1 MAARALPIFFVL
13 YTLYLALW
21 HREGARRRRQGIIL
35 FWALYALVAAPL
47 VIFLLTTPGAE
58 ARLGEVDAP
67 LRALL
72 AGDVR
77 PVWDNAVRIVG
88 VFGWRGDP
96 LWRQNVA
103 GRPVLDPLLALA
115 FYAGLG
121 WSLWHWR
128 RRRQGFM
135 LLWLATL
142 ATPSLVTID
151 APSSIRLIALLPIFP
166 LILAQ
171 LINKIGE
178 LSTVIPKLSPGLAY
192 FLGSLFVLY
201 HIWGTAG
208 AVFHRWPANEEVQ
221 FVWQT
226 ALRDTAV
233 YLDAHPDVNGAA
245 VGGWTPDTLDP
256 PTMALLLRRE
266 DLALSYFSPPDGT
279 LLLPAGEPIH
289 LFRPAILELA
299 PFWQEQLAAWGATV
313 TEEDNFVYYRLA
325 ERPSLALRQEE
336 TVTFGGEWRWLGYR
350 QTEGGLATAWQITAA
365 PENGRRLFLH
375 WLDAEGQILAE
386 DYRWDTADPQNLW
399 RSHRQPGA
407 LVLQFHPL
415 PVPAEAVAFRV
426 GVFNP
431 YTCDPGPCQ
440 NLTTEDGRSFLTINI
455 KQPTDND

>member
-1 MAARALPIFFVL
+1 
-13 YTLYLALW
+13 
-21 HREGARRRRQGIIL
+21 
-35 FWALYALVAAPL
+35 
-47 VIFLLTTPGAE
+47 
-58 ARLGEVDAP
+58 
-67 LRALL
+67 
-72 AGDVR
+72 
-77 PVWDNAVRIVG
+77 
-88 VFGWRGDP
+88 
-96 LWRQNVA
+96 
-103 GRPVLDPLLALA
+103 
-115 FYAGLG
+115 
-121 WSLWHWR
+121 
-128 RRRQGFM
+128 
-135 LLWLATL
+135 
-142 ATPSLVTID
+142 
-151 APSSIRLIALLPIFP
+151 
-166 LILAQ
+166 
-171 LINKIGE
+171 
-178 LSTVIPKLSPGLAY
+178 
-192 FLGSLFVLY
+192 
-201 HIWGTAG
+201 
-208 AVFHRWPANEEVQ
+208 
-221 FVWQT
+221 
-226 ALRDTAV
+226 LRDTAV
-233 YLDAHPDVNGAA
+233 YLDAHPHVNGAA

-440 NLTTEDGRSFLTINI
+440 NLTTEDGRSFLTVNI